1 MSTDPDQIRSEIDQ
15 TQRELSADV
24 DALTEKISPQRI
36 VERRVRRTRSAMTNM
51 KDRIMGST
59 SDAYQTAGSAA
70 SGVGDSVGARASA
83 ARDTVAGTASSAVDT
98 VRSAPDTAR
107 RSTQGNPLAA
117 GLIAF
122 GAGWLLS
129 ALLPASEP
137 EQRVASQVKD
147 FAAEQGRPVAEQL
160 GQAGQQAAQ
169 ELKESAQQRAEAVRE
184 TAADAASTV
193 TGEAQSAASDVTD
206 QAQQAGGQVR
216 DQGSRPGPFPRPD
229 HRLWSSRSC
238 SYADEELARS
248 GSLAAWEQRL
258 AAQRREEDRLARER
272 QQREKDQ
279 ERVRQQEHLES
290 RQREA
295 EEQTAAVEERMKALG
310 WVQPSAIRRAICS

>member
-24 DALTEKISPQRI
+24 DALTEKVSPSRI
-36 VERRVRRTRSAMTNM
+36 AERRVRRTRTAMTNM
-51 KDRIMGST
+51 KDKIMGST

-70 SGVGDSVGARASA
+70 SGVGGSVSARASA

-98 VRSAPDTAR
+98 VRSAPDKAR
-107 RSTQGNPLAA
+107 RGTQGNPLAA

-129 ALLPASEP
+129 ALLPATEP
-137 EQRVASQVKD
+137 EQQVASQVKD

-169 ELKESAQQRAEAVRE
+169 ELKESAQQRAEAVKE

-206 QAQQAGGQVR
+206 QAQQAAG
-216 DQGSRPGPFPRPD
+216 
-229 HRLWSSRSC
+229 
-238 SYADEELARS
+238 
-248 GSLAAWEQRL
+248 
-258 AAQRREEDRLARER
+258 
-272 QQREKDQ
+272 
-279 ERVRQQEHLES
+279 RVR
-290 RQREA
+290 
-295 EEQTAAVEERMKALG
+295 EQGPGRG
-310 WVQPSAIRRAICS
+310 